1 MKSFDSKMRFGVKSV
16 EGKKLI
22 RNMKPLDKNIN
33 LRPLTFS
40 KKEDQTSQN
49 IVDSEFKYKFSNDY
63 DPKDSLIKP
72 FSSKTI
78 INKNLNMNDRNKSS
92 LKILSTLASTEMR
105 NSLKT
110 PGKVESLIGINKIFS
125 IKSRN
130 IKSEMK
136 NVSDLKMLSKNEKSL
151 EKVYHRKIFQE
162 FETKF
167 GDPNLKS
174 FVTNSSL
181 NFIKKLKSKDQ
192 ADIDNNILSTRNH
205 RKENR
210 VKRMKVKAATQMEL
224 NKYLINNHKLGEIN
238 NCLEN
243 SK

>member
-1 MKSFDSKMRFGVKSV
+1 
-16 EGKKLI
+16 
-22 RNMKPLDKNIN
+22 
-33 LRPLTFS
+33 
-40 KKEDQTSQN
+40 
-49 IVDSEFKYKFSNDY
+49 
-63 DPKDSLIKP
+63 
-72 FSSKTI
+72 
-78 INKNLNMNDRNKSS
+78 
-92 LKILSTLASTEMR
+92 
-105 NSLKT
+105 
-110 PGKVESLIGINKIFS
+110 
-125 IKSRN
+125 
-130 IKSEMK
+130 MK